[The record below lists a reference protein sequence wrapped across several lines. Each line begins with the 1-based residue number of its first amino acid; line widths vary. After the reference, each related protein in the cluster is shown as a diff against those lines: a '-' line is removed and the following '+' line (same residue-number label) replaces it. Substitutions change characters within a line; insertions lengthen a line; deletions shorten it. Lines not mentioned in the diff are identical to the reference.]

1 MKSVAVYCG
10 ARHGVR
16 PVYTEAAR
24 ALGRL
29 LAERDL
35 TLVYGGGHV
44 GLMGELA
51 ESCLAAGGKVVG
63 VIPDFMVQKE
73 LALTGLSELY
83 IVDSMHER
91 KAMMAERADA
101 YIAMP
106 GGFGTFEELFE
117 VLTWRQI
124 GLHAKPVGLLNMAG
138 YYDPLREF
146 IGKVEAEG
154 FVHARDA
161 AMVRW
166 ADTPAD
172 LLQQLQSAPADILHD
187 WHRI

>member
-10 ARHGVR
+10 ARHGLR
-16 PVYTEAAR
+16 PEYTAAAR
-24 ALGRL
+24 ELGTL
-29 LAERDL
+29 LAARGL
-35 TLVYGGGHV
+35 TLVYGGGNV
-44 GLMGELA
+44 GLMGEVA
-51 ESCLAAGGKVVG
+51 HACLAAGGQVVG

-73 LALTGLSELY
+73 LALAGLTELHV
-83 IVDSMHER
+83 VDSMHDR

-101 YIAMP
+101 FIALP
-106 GGFGTFEELFE
+106 GGLGTFEELFE

-124 GLHAKPVGLLNMAG
+124 GLHAKPVGLLNVAG

-146 IGKVEAEG
+146 IMRVEAEG

-161 AMVRW
+161 AMIQW
-166 ADTPAD
+166 ANTPTA
-172 LLQQLQSAPADILHD
+172 LLDALQAAPADILHD